1 MFPEAHSTEP
11 HSPSLDH
18 SGTPSPQWTPPRTP
32 IPSCPPATDPTR
44 LVIEVASQRLRAS
57 SYAALRNL
65 TTEVFE
71 QTLIIRGT
79 VPSYYL
85 KQVAQA
91 LLGELV
97 VQGVVARIENRVDVD
112 QR

>member
-1 MFPEAHSTEP
+1 
-11 HSPSLDH
+11 
-18 SGTPSPQWTPPRTP
+18 
-32 IPSCPPATDPTR
+32 
-44 LVIEVASQRLRAS
+44 
-57 SYAALRNL
+57 LRNL